1 MKKLFL
7 FLFLLPLIGFSQI
20 KKYPVFDECKG
31 ETIDLVKDCFFK
43 MTKETF
49 YNSFQEPPVIK
60 NENFKGIVNATFIVT
75 SEGVF
80 KLIYV
85 NTPYKE
91 LKEEVARTFSKFP
104 KVEPAKYNNHN
115 VEMQFIFPMIFPLE
129 DDPEPEIDYVYEPQ
143 KEDLNEVVKTQSKL
157 DAQFP
162 IHNSQ
167 LNIPFTHQRYVDYE
181 YALHKAKGTHTAAKP
196 YVYNEINQYINL
208 DSTKSIFL
216 KSEIQTW
223 TGKKLWNE
231 HLLKVQGEDYWFTMD
246 FLLDVQF
253 GKDNSDVSFTYNNSR
268 VLQLNGG
275 LGKKFSYSATIYE
288 SQGRFAEYVN
298 EFIEN
303 PSLNFRPAFSEG
315 LVPGRGKAK
324 RFKDDAFDYPV
335 AEGYLS
341 YKPSQFMQFQFGH
354 GRNFIGDGYRSFLL
368 SDVSS
373 PSLYLKGTAEFW
385 KLKYT
390 NLWIYGRDLRPGAVQ
405 NGGEHRKKYIA
416 IHYLSINLTERFT
429 LGLFETAISA
439 PQNGIDADFFN
450 PVIFYR
456 SVEFNRGEDAG
467 NAMVGITTKYK
478 ASDQISLYSQLV
490 IDEFSVGNLT
500 NLGDW
505 RNKFALQLG
514 AKYFDAFDVKDL
526 FLQGEFNYARPYTFA
541 HRNPVLNFANY
552 NQPLGH
558 LWGANFWEFV
568 GIARYKKDRWSG
580 SAKLILG
587 KKGFD
592 FADETISYG
601 GDVFQSYDIRLGDTG
616 NSLAQG
622 NEATIFNIDL
632 QGNYLLNPVN
642 NLSLFAGM
650 SYRNFDINTN
660 TNGFSGGN
668 NFWIRAG
675 IRADLFN
682 WYFDF

>member
-1 MKKLFL
+1 MKKLLLIL
-7 FLFLLPLIGFSQI
+7 FVFPIVTFGQL

-31 ETIDLVKDCFFK
+31 ETIDLVEDCFFK

-49 YNSFQEPPVIK
+49 YNIFQEPAIIQ
-60 NENFKGIVNATFIVT
+60 NDNFKGTFNATFFVT
-75 SEGVF
+75 AEGKF
-80 KLIYV
+80 KLIFV

-91 LKEEVARTFSKFP
+91 LKEEVARTFSLFP
-104 KVEPAKYNNHN
+104 VIEPAKYNNHN
-115 VEMQFIFPMIFPLE
+115 VEMQFIFPLVFPLL
-129 DDPEPEIDYVYEPQ
+129 DDPEPEIEYVYEPQ
-143 KEDLNEVVKTQSKL
+143 KEDLNEVVKKRQSV
-157 DAQFP
+157 DTDFP
-162 IHNSQ
+162 IHTSQ

-181 YALHKAKGTHTAAKP
+181 YALHKANGTHTASKP
-196 YVYNEINQYINL
+196 YLYNEINQYINL
-208 DSTKSIFL
+208 DSIKSQFL
-216 KSEIQTW
+216 KPEVETW
-223 TGKKLWNE
+223 VGKKLWNE
-231 HLLKVQGEDYWFTMD
+231 HLLKVQGEDYWFTAD
-246 FLLDVQF
+246 FLLDLQF

-275 LGKKFSYSATIYE
+275 LGNQFSFTATIYE
-288 SQGRFAEYVN
+288 SQGRFAGYVN

-341 YKPSQFMQFQFGH
+341 YTPSKFMQFQFGH
-354 GRNFIGDGYRSFLL
+354 GRNFIGDGYRSFML
-368 SDVSS
+368 SDVAA
-373 PSLYLKGTAEFW
+373 PSLFLKGTAEFW
-385 KLKYT
+385 KIKYT
-390 NLWIYGRDLRPGAVQ
+390 NLWIWGKDLTPGAVV
-405 NGGEHRKKYIA
+405 NNEHSKKYIA
-416 IHYLSINLTERFT
+416 IHYLSFNVNERLT
-429 LGLFETAISA
+429 LGLFETAISTG
-439 PQNGIDADFFN
+439 QNGIDADFFN

-467 NAMVGITTKYK
+467 NAMVGLTAKYK
-478 ASDQISLYSQLV
+478 ATDQISLYSQLV

-514 AKYFDAFDVKDL
+514 AKYFDAFEVKDL
-526 FLQGEFNYARPYTFA
+526 FVQGEINYARPYTFA
-541 HRNPVLNFANY
+541 HRNPVLNFANN

-580 SAKLILG
+580 SAKLVIG

-592 FADETISYG
+592 FVDETVSYG
-601 GDVFQSYDIRLGDTG
+601 GDIFQSYNIRLGDTG

-622 NEATIFNIDL
+622 NEATLFNIDL
-632 QGNYLLNPVN
+632 QGNYLLNPTN
-642 NLSLFAGM
+642 NLSLFAGF

-660 TNGFSGGN
+660 TNGFSSGN
-668 NFWIRAG
+668 NVWIRAG